1 MFRLNCTVCLAV
13 AFFAM
18 VGPSVRFVLAQNN
31 DSKTTPSAKEP
42 VWISS
47 VKWLSDVELVG
58 TQSQGLLLRPGKIVK
73 ARADKPEE
81 LTQVSESETSLW
93 AILPLGEVTLATDY
107 KGRVLQWKS
116 SSMTSFDYKTRWIRC
131 LTAVPGGNT
140 EIIAG
145 SEDGQ
150 LVVFDV
156 TTGGEIRRVQLE
168 SAAVFKLAFSPD
180 KTQIAAA
187 MGDGNIHLLSWPNL
201 ERVKSLK
208 GNGANWCV
216 LYSND
221 GKQLISG
228 GADRKLR
235 LWDIASSQSIVAITS
250 ASEWITTLAPI
261 PNSTAVIAGCMNGEL
276 LLADYG
282 SKLPIRTEKISSSGI
297 WDLAISPDGTKVA
310 LGTRKEGIKVVALQ
324 PWIDQAR
331 QAANSAEA
339 DRPPQPQ
346 Q

>member
-1 MFRLNCTVCLAV
+1 MFRLNCTVCLAA
-13 AFFAM
+13 AFFAI
-18 VGPSVRFVLAQNN
+18 VSPSVGFVLAQNN
-31 DSKTTPSAKEP
+31 DSKATPAAKDP

-47 VKWLSDVELVG
+47 VKWLSDTELVG

-73 ARADKPEE
+73 ANVDKPDQ
-81 LTQVSESETSLW
+81 LTHVSESETSLW
-93 AILPLGEVTLATDY
+93 SILPLGEITLASDY

-116 SSMTSFDYKTRWIRC
+116 STMASFDFKTRWIRC
-131 LTAVPGGNT
+131 LAPVPGSNT
-140 EIIAG
+140 AIIAG

-150 LVVFDV
+150 LVVFDA
-156 TTGGEIRRVQLE
+156 TSGSEIRRVQLE

-180 KTQIAAA
+180 KNQIAAA

-201 ERVKSLK
+201 ERAKSLK

-221 GKQLISG
+221 GTQLISG

-235 LWDIASSQSIVAITS
+235 LWDIASGQSIVAITS
-250 ASEWITTLAPI
+250 AHEWITTLAPI

-276 LLADYG
+276 LLADYS
-282 SKLPIRTEKISSSGI
+282 SKQPIRTEKVSSSGI
-297 WDLAISPDGTKVA
+297 WDMAISPDGTKIA
-310 LGTRKEGIKVVALQ
+310 LGTRKDGIKVVALQ

-331 QAANSAEA
+331 QAASSAEA

>member
-1 MFRLNCTVCLAV
+1 MFRLNCMVCLTAALLATVCSSA
-13 AFFAM
+13 
-18 VGPSVRFVLAQNN
+18 GIVLAQ
-31 DSKTTPSAKEP
+31 DKEAKATPSAKDP

-47 VKWLSDVELVG
+47 VKWLSNVELVG

-73 ARADKPEE
+73 ASVDKPEE
-81 LTQVSESETSLW
+81 LTQVAESETSLW
-93 AILPLGEVTLATDY
+93 SILPLGDVTLATDY

-116 SSMTSFDYKTRWIRC
+116 TSMASFEFKTRWIRC
-131 LTAVPGGNT
+131 LTAVPGSNN

-156 TTGGEIRRVQLE
+156 TTGSEIRRVQLE

-208 GNGANWCV
+208 GSGANWCV

-221 GKQLISG
+221 GNQLISG

-235 LWDIASSQSIVAITS
+235 LWDIASGQSIVAITS
-250 ASEWITTLAPI
+250 AREWITTLAPI
-261 PNSTAVIAGCMNGEL
+261 PNSNAVIAGCMNGEL
-276 LLADYG
+276 LLADYS
-282 SKLPIRTEKISSSGI
+282 SKLPIRTEKVSSSGI
-297 WDLAISPDGTKVA
+297 WDMAISPDGTKIA

>member
-1 MFRLNCTVCLAV
+1 MFRLNCTLCLTAV
-13 AFFAM
+13 LLATIC
-18 VGPSVRFVLAQNN
+18 PSRLALAQNN
-31 DSKTTPSAKEP
+31 ETKATSTATNP

-73 ARADKPEE
+73 ATVDKPDQ

-93 AILPLGEVTLATDY
+93 SILPLGEIILATDY

-116 SSMTSFDYKTRWIRC
+116 SSLASFDFKTRWIRC
-131 LTAVPGGNT
+131 LATVPGSNT

-150 LVVFDV
+150 LVVFDS
-156 TTGGEIRRVQLE
+156 TSGGEIRLVQLE

-180 KTQIAAA
+180 KTQIAVA

-201 ERVKSLK
+201 ERVNSLK

-221 GKQLISG
+221 GTQLISG

-235 LWDIASSQSIVAITS
+235 LWDIASGQSIVAITS
-250 ASEWITTLAPI
+250 AREWITTLTLI
-261 PNSTAVIAGCMNGEL
+261 PNSTAVIAGCMNGDL
-276 LLADYG
+276 LMADYS
-282 SKLPIRTEKISSSGI
+282 SKLPIRTEKVSSSGI
-297 WDLAISPDGTKVA
+297 WDMAISPDGMKIA
-310 LGTRKEGIKVVALQ
+310 LGTRKEGIKVVALR
-324 PWIDQAR
+324 PWIDEAR
-331 QAANSAEA
+331 QAAKSAEA

>member
-1 MFRLNCTVCLAV
+1 MFRLNSTVCLAV

-18 VGPSVRFVLAQNN
+18 VVPSVRFVQAQNN
-31 DSKTTPSAKEP
+31 DSKANSTSKES

-47 VKWLSDVELVG
+47 IKWLSDTELVG
-58 TQSQGLLLRPGKIVK
+58 TQSPGLLLRPGKIVK
-73 ARADKPEE
+73 ASVDKPDQ
-81 LTQVSESETSLW
+81 LTHVAESETSLW
-93 AILPLGEVTLATDY
+93 SVLPVGEITLATDY

-116 SSMTSFDYKTRWIRC
+116 SNLDSFDFKTRWIRC
-131 LTAVPGGNT
+131 LTIVPTSNT
-140 EIIAG
+140 EVIAG

-156 TTGGEIRRVQLE
+156 TSGSEIRRVQLE

-180 KTQIAAA
+180 KSQIAAA
-187 MGDGNIHLLSWPNL
+187 MGDGNIHLLSWPNM
-201 ERVKSLK
+201 ERIKSLK
-208 GNGANWCV
+208 GTGANWCV

-221 GKQLISG
+221 GTQLISG

-235 LWDIASSQSIVAITS
+235 LWDIASGQSIVAITS
-250 ASEWITTLAPI
+250 AHEWITTLAPI
-261 PNSTAVIAGCMNGEL
+261 RNSTAVIAGCMNGEL
-276 LLADYG
+276 LLADYS
-282 SKLPIRTEKISSSGI
+282 SKQPIRTEKVSSNGI
-297 WDLAISPDGTKVA
+297 WDMAISPDGTKIA
-310 LGTRKEGIKVVALQ
+310 LGTRKDGIKVVTLQ
-324 PWIDQAR
+324 PWIELAR